1 MKLLEAAGSF
11 GWVLAMALTA
21 CPSRPNDSSGEPA
34 ARSDRKP
41 ESPWA
46 PAPVVD
52 ASGDIEQ
59 KEDGNEGTIEPSL
72 DAAIKRTREPFGGS
86 WVSCYGH
93 YKPASTPERDVTR
106 LALLCGPENGMRLI
120 GSMSTGEA
128 TESVSEHPF
137 DVRSG
142 ECFRIFAVAGP
153 GVTELSVE
161 VYDANEVNV
170 ASDGDRD
177 RWSVLMR
184 DGPLCPLQG
193 GKYTVRVRARRGKD
207 KYALEIWR
215 LP

>member
-1 MKLLEAAGSF
+1 MNLLEAARSF
-11 GWVLAMALTA
+11 GWVLTMALTA
-21 CPSRPNDSSGEPA
+21 CPSRSNDSSGEPA

-59 KEDGNEGTIEPSL
+59 KEDGREEPSP

-128 TESVSEHPF
+128 AESASEHPF

-153 GVTELSVE
+153 DVTELSVE
-161 VYDANEVNV
+161 VYDANDVNV

-184 DGPLCPLQG
+184 DGPLCPLRG